1 MNEKTNSLDGYFAL
15 QVRRFQQLM
24 EEVLQCCETRA
35 AHLSKKFGLPD
46 AELRCLML
54 FREDKYLTV
63 KGLAQKMDVA
73 KSRVTKIVSGL
84 LAKDLVARIEDPTDG
99 RIRLIHLTAKGRA
112 TCEEIAAFIG
122 TLHEMI
128 LQELSP
134 EERTAVLTA
143 LERLRTSMET
153 VKERVFS

>member
-1 MNEKTNSLDGYFAL
+1 MNERANPSDGYFGL

-24 EEVLQCCETRA
+24 EEVVECCETRA
-35 AHLSKKFGLPD
+35 AHLAKKFGLPD

-84 LAKDLVARIEDPTDG
+84 LAKDLVARIDDPTDG